1 VAVLTPADN
10 LAILAKRR
18 SANDRRKGTFMKL
31 LRYGRPGKE
40 KPGILDSQGSIRDL
54 SGVVDDITAEA
65 ITPKGLARLARL
77 RLDKLPV
84 VRGRPRLGVPVAGI
98 GNFVAIGLN
107 YTDHA
112 AETGAAP
119 PPEPIIFTKHLSCL
133 SGPDDDVVLPKG
145 SRKGDWEVE
154 LGFFI
159 GATAKNVTKRDALK
173 HVAGYCVVNDV
184 SEREYQLE
192 RHGQWVKGKSLDTF
206 GPVGPWLVTADEVP
220 DPQALSIWLELN
232 GKRVQDGTT
241 RNMIFGIAHLVSYLS
256 QFMTLMPGDLVCT
269 GTPAGV
275 GLGMK
280 PPRFLKP
287 GDTMHLGIEGLGK
300 QRQKVVRAG

>member
-1 VAVLTPADN
+1 
-10 LAILAKRR
+10 
-18 SANDRRKGTFMKL
+18 MKL

-40 KPGILDSQGSIRDL
+40 KPGILDAEGKIRDL
-54 SGVVDDITAEA
+54 SGVVEDITPDV
-65 ITPKGLARLARL
+65 ISPKGLAKLARTKI
-77 RLDKLPV
+77 DKLPL
-84 VRGRPRLGVPVAGI
+84 VRGRPRIGVPVAGI

-112 AETGAAP
+112 EETGAAAP
-119 PPEPIIFTKHLSCL
+119 KEPIIFNKHLSCL
-133 SGPDDDVVLPKG
+133 SGPNDDVVLPKG
-145 SRKGDWEVE
+145 SKKGDWEVE
-154 LGFFI
+154 IGFFI
-159 GATAKNVTKRDALK
+159 GTAAKNVSKRDALS

-192 RHGQWVKGKSLDTF
+192 RLGQWVKGKSLDTF

-220 DPQALSIWLELN
+220 NPQALSIWLELN
-232 GKRVQDGTT
+232 DKRVQDGTT
-241 RNMIFGIAHLVSYLS
+241 RNMIFSIAHIVSYVS
-256 QFMTLMPGDLVCT
+256 QFMTLAPGDLVCT

-287 GDTMHLGIEGLGK
+287 GDIMHLGIDGLGE